1 MILSPRF
8 GLFFKGLPVVFQL
21 IIGTQCNRDLTLQI
35 IFSLNITV
43 RCCGLKICN
52 IMKDRWGTISNMHK
66 IWWLDPCC
74 MLGLEEKY
82 LILNNNLIRFYILS
96 GQWWM
101 WELKVFPQIPAEARI
116 TAFRWVFFCNC
127 SRKKAKDIWFTVTS
141 DKEMQQIFSPLK
153 NQQMIVVVFSW
164 NITQKIN
171 ASKYRVAVI
180 LIPSLKLPPKPRMLC
195 NNPISRIPFIWNA
208 ALLYPSSAPY
218 TWMQLICFFLL
229 HKPLEAYQYHKIH
242 TSWVAC
248 CSSLQRG

>member
-1 MILSPRF
+1 MVCVYVRVCVCVCVSDTLLWVPVCLAVFPTVYLPALTRKQHNSREGFTSILLPFAAKKPKSWLQNHKTPLLKLHSSPASGSPNIKSMQAEINPTLSYRQDL
-8 GLFFKGLPVVFQL
+8 GFFSKDCLSSFSLSSGRNVTE
-21 IIGTQCNRDLTLQI
+21 IQI

-116 TAFRWVFFCNC
+116 TAFRWVFFLQLQ
-127 SRKKAKDIWFTVTS
+127 SKKSQRYLVYCHVR
-141 DKEMQQIFSPLK
+141 Q
-153 NQQMIVVVFSW
+153 
-164 NITQKIN
+164 
-171 ASKYRVAVI
+171 R
-180 LIPSLKLPPKPRMLC
+180 
-195 NNPISRIPFIWNA
+195 NA
-208 ALLYPSSAPY
+208 ANLLTSE
-218 TWMQLICFFLL
+218 
-229 HKPLEAYQYHKIH
+229 KPAND
-242 TSWVAC
+242 
-248 CSSLQRG
+248 

>member
-82 LILNNNLIRFYILS
+82 LILNNNLIQFYILS

-153 NQQMIVVVFSW
+153 NQQMISLVFSW
-164 NITQKIN
+164 NITQRLTDQSIGLLWYWYLHWN
-171 ASKYRVAVI
+171 CLRNLECCATIQYRVFH
-180 LIPSLKLPPKPRMLC
+180 LFEMQPCYIPAAPRTPECNLSVFFYYTSHLKHINIIK
-195 NNPISRIPFIWNA
+195 S
-208 ALLYPSSAPY
+208 
-218 TWMQLICFFLL
+218 TQ
-229 HKPLEAYQYHKIH
+229 
-242 TSWVAC
+242 V
-248 CSSLQRG
+248 G